1 MFTTTRRRA
10 GILALAAALGA
21 LGLAA
26 PAQAEET
33 GTITG
38 TLTDAGRPVAGAA
51 VSAYGPGW
59 GSATTDATG
68 HYELSGLAAGAYRVQ
83 FDAPGHPSQY
93 AYQQTEWSNAAEVSV
108 PGGGQVTVDDQLL
121 PTGTIT
127 GTFTD
132 QAGDPVAS
140 VPVYAESDLGTG
152 AAATTGS
159 DGAYT
164 LAVLPGS
171 YRIAFESVPGNR
183 QYAVGT
189 ADQGSA
195 TVYPVAAGQN
205 VVVDDTALPT
215 GRVAGRFTER
225 DGTGIADVQVQ
236 VYSSFGPNFVTT
248 TDHNGEFHLD
258 QVFAGVYRVRF
269 DHYERNFFQFYPGKL
284 EDQYADAITVT
295 AGQTT
300 TTDDTLLPTGSVHFT
315 VTDALTG
322 APIAAFGAGTW
333 FTSVEGTGGSL
344 TIDGV
349 SVGNQRVYAS
359 AAGYLSS
366 GEVRVT
372 VTEGVVAEVAIA
384 LTPTAKIAAT
394 VVDARTGAP
403 VEGFCVLATKQDETM
418 FLDRCTRS
426 DSDGHV
432 LVDYLRAGS
441 YQLFAYGNLYEEQRS
456 PYGAQW
462 VTADGGTGNQSLA
475 AWVTVTAG
483 QTTTGPVIKLDRRG
497 TITGTIKG
505 VGGAAVTSS
514 AVTFGNFHYH
524 SGDGPITIAANADGA
539 YTVDFLGPYHWP
551 LRFVARDYP
560 TQWSGNAPTR
570 PSAAKIK
577 VWADRSVTYDIQL
590 VQGATLTVDGPER
603 GWYVAYNASNGETVG
618 ACNTIT
624 AHSCQMR
631 VLGPQN
637 ARFKVWGDQ
646 DWWYGGTDITDA
658 TPVKIPATGTKTV
671 TITH

>member
-10 GILALAAALGA
+10 GIIALAATLGM

-33 GTITG
+33 GTIVG
-38 TLTDAGRPVAGAA
+38 QLTDAGQPVAGAA
-51 VSAYGPGW
+51 VTAYGPGW
-59 GSATTDATG
+59 GTATTDETG
-68 HYELSGLAAGAYRVQ
+68 HYELAGLSVGTYRVQ
-83 FDAPGHPSQY
+83 FDAAGHPSQY
-93 AYQQTEWSNAAEVSV
+93 AYQQSDWSNAAEIAV
-108 PGGGQVTVDDQLL
+108 PAGGQVTVDDQLL

-132 QAGDPVAS
+132 QDGAPVAS
-140 VPVYAESDLGTG
+140 VAVSAQNDGG
-152 AAATTGS
+152 QGATTTTAA
-159 DGAYT
+159 DGTYT
-164 LAVLPGS
+164 MSVLPGS
-171 YRIAFESVPGNR
+171 YHVMFEAVAGGY

-189 ADQGSA
+189 ADVRNA
-195 TVYPVAAGQN
+195 TTYTVAAGQT
-205 VVVDDTALPT
+205 VVVNDKVLPT
-215 GRVAGRFTER
+215 GRVAGRFTDR
-225 DGTGIADVQVQ
+225 DGTGISDVQVQ
-236 VYSSFGPNFVTT
+236 VYQSYGPNFYAT
-248 TDHNGEFHLD
+248 TDYNGEFHLD
-258 QVFAGVYRVRF
+258 QVFAGTYQVRF
-269 DHYERNFFQFYPGKL
+269 DNYQRNFFQFYQGKIYD
-284 EDQYADAITVT
+284 EDADRITVT

-300 TTDDTLLPTGSVHFT
+300 TVDDTLLPTGSVHFT

-322 APIAAFGAGTW
+322 APIGNFGAGAG
-333 FTSVEGTGGSL
+333 FTSVTGTDGSV

-349 SVGNQRVYAS
+349 TVGDQRVYAS
-359 AAGYLSS
+359 AEGYLASD
-366 GEVRVT
+366 ERRVT
-372 VTEGVVAEVAIA
+372 VSEGAVTEVAIA

-403 VEGFCVLATKQDETM
+403 VEGFCVLATKQDENM
-418 FLDRCTRS
+418 FLERCTQS

-432 LVDYLRAGS
+432 VLDYLRAGS

-505 VGGAAVTSS
+505 VGGATVVHP

-524 SGDGPITIAANADGA
+524 SGDGPITIPAKSDGT

-551 LRFVARDYP
+551 LRFVAQDYP

-570 PSAAKIK
+570 PSATKIK
-577 VWADRSVTYDIQL
+577 VWANQSVTYDIQL
-590 VQGATLTVDGPER
+590 VQGATLTVDGPDE
-603 GWYVAYNASNGETVG
+603 GSYVAYNASNGETVG
-618 ACNTIT
+618 ACNTGG
-624 AHSCQMR
+624 AHTCQMR

-637 ARFKVWGDQ
+637 ARFKVWAAD
-646 DWWYGGTDITDA
+646 DYWFGGTDITNA
-658 TPVKIPATGTKTV
+658 TVVKIPATGTKTV
-671 TITH
+671 TITR